1 MFFMKKIPLKTEYK
15 EAASSPQM
23 DGQIQVAVDQ
33 LKGVVE
39 QMNLTSLSLEE
50 ISKSTEAKT
59 AQLFTHSEQT
69 VSFSQEASEKM
80 KAIEAAAL
88 HISSFSQEILSN
100 SQTSYAELQNSF
112 VSFQTLQQ
120 KFEHLSRSHN
130 DLLEQMH
137 QLVEYSNKIQE
148 IVYTI
153 GSISQKTKIL
163 ALNASIEAA
172 RAGDHG
178 KGFSVVAKEVGN
190 LANQTSQAVEE
201 TRDTIQIIQTEIK
214 STAEKVKLETAQ
226 VHEGFHEMNKI
237 LDALE
242 SFKGKLNIITKMVQ
256 ESSESVDEQRDS
268 VVDIANLLQEIADMA
283 LENKKYVVQVTTDLR
298 TQHKNIEEIRSIN
311 QALTKTSSELQTL
324 VHENGQNV
332 QYDET
337 LVKQVKNMLSQ
348 KVQSKTLLS
357 MDEKIHQLL
366 LDEILYSNPQLETIW
381 TNRRDGT
388 FIYSNPP
395 AGLVNAKMRPWF
407 KEAINGKEYVSEP
420 YISAVT
426 KNYCITLSFPIVSEG
441 KIIGVLGADM
451 ALKENGR

>member
-1 MFFMKKIPLKTEYK
+1 M
-15 EAASSPQM
+15 
-23 DGQIQVAVDQ
+23 
-33 LKGVVE
+33 
-39 QMNLTSLSLEE
+39 
-50 ISKSTEAKT
+50 
-59 AQLFTHSEQT
+59 
-69 VSFSQEASEKM
+69 
-80 KAIEAAAL
+80 
-88 HISSFSQEILSN
+88 
-100 SQTSYAELQNSF
+100 
-112 VSFQTLQQ
+112 
-120 KFEHLSRSHN
+120 
-130 DLLEQMH
+130 
-137 QLVEYSNKIQE
+137 
-148 IVYTI
+148 
-153 GSISQKTKIL
+153 
-163 ALNASIEAA
+163 
-172 RAGDHG
+172 
-178 KGFSVVAKEVGN
+178 
-190 LANQTSQAVEE
+190 
-201 TRDTIQIIQTEIK
+201 
-214 STAEKVKLETAQ
+214 
-226 VHEGFHEMNKI
+226 
-237 LDALE
+237 
-242 SFKGKLNIITKMVQ
+242 
-256 ESSESVDEQRDS
+256 
-268 VVDIANLLQEIADMA
+268 
-283 LENKKYVVQVTTDLR
+283 TTDLR
-298 TQHKNIEEIRSIN
+298 TQHKNIEDIRSIN
-311 QALTKTSSELQTL
+311 QSLTKTSSELQTL